1 MGVQMRVE
9 GAGGFMGPLGSQIHN
24 GQSGL
29 QIAAGAS
36 RGGRDHVTAR
46 GKERKAIFRLLVGN
60 SWEQS
65 HLERLVPPVN
75 WARIIAVVEQGKKER
90 WRELSSRK
98 EIGDAMPPCG
108 WGGGQ
113 RDYVWRNWGSW
124 PGGWITR
131 PWRRQLAGLISGC

>member
-75 WARIIAVVEQGKKER
+75 WARIIAVVEQVKTER
-90 WRELSSRK
+90 WREFSGRQ
-98 EIGDAMPPCG
+98 GD
-108 WGGGQ
+108 WGRDAALWLGRG
-113 RDYVWRNWGSW
+113 DYVWRNWGE
-124 PGGWITR
+124 
-131 PWRRQLAGLISGC
+131 LAGGGGLRGRGVGG